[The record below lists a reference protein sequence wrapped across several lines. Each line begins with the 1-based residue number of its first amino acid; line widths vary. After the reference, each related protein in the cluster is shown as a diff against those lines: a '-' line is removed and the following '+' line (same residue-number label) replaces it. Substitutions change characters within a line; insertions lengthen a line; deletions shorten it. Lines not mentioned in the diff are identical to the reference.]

1 MKVRVF
7 KTKMT
12 FFAKFIHYIIGVIWG
27 MLGYNQEKKSENQKE
42 TELRQGVVNSEWA
55 RKGDKGWEL
64 RKASERG
71 NLEEV
76 KRLVAE
82 GVDIHEQ
89 NGACLRNATMN
100 GHLEVVKFLVE
111 KGVDIHAYNDWVFAI
126 CNMNGQKEI
135 LKFLMEVS

>member
-1 MKVRVF
+1 
-7 KTKMT
+7 MT
-12 FFAKFIHYIIGVIWG
+12 FFAKFVHYIIGVIWG
-27 MLGYNQEKKSENQKE
+27 ILGYNQVKKSENQKE
-42 TELRQGVVNSEWA
+42 TLVNKRWVVNNNWA
-55 RKGDKGWEL
+55 RKGNKGWEL

-76 KRLVAE
+76 KRLVAA
-82 GVDIHEQ
+82 GADIHEQ

-135 LKFLMEVS
+135 LKYFLSRD